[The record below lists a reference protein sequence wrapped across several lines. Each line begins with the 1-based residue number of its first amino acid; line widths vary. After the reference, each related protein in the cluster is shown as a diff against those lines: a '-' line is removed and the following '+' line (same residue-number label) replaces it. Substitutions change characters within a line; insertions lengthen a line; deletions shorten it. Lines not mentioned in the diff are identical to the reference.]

1 MVEVD
6 VVSGQEEEDVVAL
19 EINGQDQPQ
28 TLYLMVEKG
37 LGRERERER
46 ERAWFSGHVEA
57 LCCRE
62 TNVLLN

>member
-1 MVEVD
+1 MEVD

-37 LGRERERER
+37 LGRERER
-46 ERAWFSGHVEA
+46 AWFSGHVEA

>member
-37 LGRERERER
+37 LGRERERELG
-46 ERAWFSGHVEA
+46 SLVMLKLSVVEK
-57 LCCRE
+57 RMFY
-62 TNVLLN
+62 